1 MGQLRNNI
9 EHEFRRALQSFQD
22 GELKNAANILELIV
36 AKDENNADAY
46 HLLGVIEAICENP
59 ERGKSLVELSI
70 QKNPHAADAHYHL
83 GNILLLQLNDPEAAI
98 QSFSRA
104 LLLSPKSLEARLNR
118 GAAYSKLSMYEETL
132 LDYQQILLI
141 DPYSY
146 DVLIRMG
153 KIFLRCNRLED
164 ALIKFRL
171 AIEIN
176 VNAEEAYHGAA
187 HVLSQQGFFEESNK
201 LYTKAL
207 SLNPESDAILANFG
221 GLQLKLGNFD
231 SGLEK
236 IRAAHGAIEFN
247 LINGVSIKNGRH

>member
-1 MGQLRNNI
+1 
-9 EHEFRRALQSFQD
+9 
-22 GELKNAANILELIV
+22 
-36 AKDENNADAY
+36 
-46 HLLGVIEAICENP
+46 
-59 ERGKSLVELSI
+59 
-70 QKNPHAADAHYHL
+70 
-83 GNILLLQLNDPEAAI
+83 
-98 QSFSRA
+98 
-104 LLLSPKSLEARLNR
+104 LEARLNR
-118 GAAYSKLSMYEETL
+118 GAAYSKLSMYEAAL
-132 LDYQQILLI
+132 LDYQQLLLI

-146 DVLIRMG
+146 EVLIRMG

-176 VNAEEAYHGAA
+176 VDAEEAYHGAA
-187 HVLSQQGFFEESNK
+187 HVLSQQGLFEESGK

-236 IRAAHGAIEFN
+236 IRAANGAIEFN
-247 LINGVSIKNGRH
+247 LINGVNIKNGRH